1 MSGFA
6 VHCGRHWLPSAL
18 HANCGTIEWMAPK
31 VVELAEGPAR
41 ARAVERETLAALAR
55 IAQRMR
61 PTGVTLEPEDIA
73 QEAYLRVRSRLEDG
87 TVLGRSYLWRA
98 AYTAM
103 IDLLRRERAE
113 QRRRTQLTVVDV
125 APDPSPESRAHGR
138 EIGVAIDGCVKDL
151 PDDRQRVVVLHLL
164 GHGVKD
170 VAGLLG
176 EPYKKIENLLYRGLR
191 ALRGCLAGKGFNP

>member
-1 MSGFA
+1 MLSFA
-6 VHCGRHWLPSAL
+6 FQADWTTSARL
-18 HANCGTIEWMAPK
+18 AKCGTIGGMASK
-31 VVELAEGPAR
+31 VVELAEGPVR
-41 ARAVERETLAALAR
+41 ARATERETLAALTR
-55 IAQRMR
+55 IASRMR
-61 PTGVTLEPEDIA
+61 PPGVVLEPEDIA
-73 QEAYLRVRSRLEDG
+73 QEAYLRVRSRINEG

-113 QRRRTQLTVVDV
+113 QRRRTQLSIVDE
-125 APDPSPESRAHGR
+125 APGPSPEAGAHGA

-170 VAGLLG
+170 VSTLLDA
-176 EPYKKIENLLYRGLR
+176 PYKRIENLLYRGLR
-191 ALRGCLAGKGFNP
+191 ALRSCLDGKGFRP